1 MGRHRGFSRWG
12 IQHVRYHAP
21 ARAGQPRLG
30 NIAGITR
37 LDISRLRDDCGYVP
51 AKARRLERP
60 NRQLVTP
67 FSRSAYESARR
78 FETLLRGAAIVM
90 QSAPLAQWPEDAPV
104 RLSKAQLKPRLVALL
119 DPASVVGDFD
129 GIARSAWPNSTQ
141 VIHYL
146 VDCQGANRDDTNAM
160 CEIANSVIA
169 AVHQDEDIQSR
180 WDFLTACGLI
190 VRLGVYQDPG
200 IDCLSLQIVRN
211 PEGEAKLR
219 ASLIK
224 S

>member
-1 MGRHRGFSRWG
+1 MLRSFRFS
-12 IQHVRYHAP
+12 A
-21 ARAGQPRLG
+21 L
-30 NIAGITR
+30 
-37 LDISRLRDDCGYVP
+37 
-51 AKARRLERP
+51 
-60 NRQLVTP
+60 
-67 FSRSAYESARR
+67 SA
-78 FETLLRGAAIVM
+78 LLRRTAIDT
-90 QSAPLAQWPEDAPV
+90 QSASPEQWPEDIPV
-104 RLSKAQLKPRLVALL
+104 LLSKAHLKPRLVALL

-129 GIARSAWPNSTQ
+129 GIARSARPDSTQ

-160 CEIANSVIA
+160 CEIADRVIA
-169 AVHQDEDIQSR
+169 TVHQDEDIQSR
-180 WDFLTACGLI
+180 WDFLTACGLV

-219 ASLIK
+219 ASLAK